1 MRMRPRA
8 RLIYNPTSGREIV
21 IKNLPDILHV
31 YEEAG
36 YETSSFRTTP
46 EPLSAMHEAQR
57 CGEDGFDL
65 IIAAGGDGTVNEVI
79 NGLVKLPKRPK
90 VAVLPAGTT
99 NDYARAL
106 GVNRNDLVEAARIID
121 LNRTVL
127 MDIGKINL
135 RDRDTSEVRQTYFA
149 NIGAVGSLTELT
161 YDVPSQ
167 LKTMFGPLAYFAK
180 GVELLP
186 KLGGVP
192 LHITYDQGEYHG
204 NATIVFVSL
213 TNSVG
218 GFEKIAPDTIMG
230 DGMFTLI
237 VVKTSNMNEL
247 IRLSRRL
254 IKNGDHIESD
264 QLIYTKTK
272 QVSIQVDNDE
282 ELLINVDGELGGK
295 APATFDNLK
304 QHLEFVADIDR
315 MVSDINDVSD

>member
-1 MRMRPRA
+1 MRPRA
-8 RLIYNPTSGREIV
+8 RLIYNPTSGREV
-21 IKNLPDILHV
+21 VMKNLPDILQV

-36 YETSSFRTTP
+36 YEASSFRTNP
-46 EPLSAMHEAQR
+46 EPLSAMYEAQR

-65 IIAAGGDGTVNEVI
+65 IIAAGGDGTVNEVV
-79 NGLVKLPKRPK
+79 NGLVNLPNRPK

-106 GVNRNDLVEAARIID
+106 GLKRNDLVESARAIE
-121 LNRTVL
+121 LNQTVF

-135 RDRDTSEVRQTYFA
+135 RDKDTSEVKQTFFV

-186 KLGGVP
+186 KLGEVP
-192 LHITYDQGEYHG
+192 LHIKYDQGEYHG
-204 NATIVFVSL
+204 NAGIVFVSL

-218 GFEKIAPDTIMG
+218 GFEKIAPDTVMG

-247 IRLSRRL
+247 IRLSTRL
-254 IKNGDHIESD
+254 IKSGNHVESD

-272 QVSIQVDNDE
+272 QVSISVDNEE

-295 APATFDNLK
+295 TPASFNNLR
-304 QHLEFVADIDR
+304 QHLEFVVDINR
-315 MVSDINDVSD
+315 MSSDINNFSE